1 MDLGIW
7 TRDLY
12 FHDHNEY
19 GLKKLI
25 EMSVGF
31 DTKKLKLKRKN
42 MDSTDKVNKEMFGY
56 IRAGNWGRKNPDSRQ
71 LVYMTSDVTLAGTIA
86 FDIIVVL
93 VMELGLDVL
102 DNKYKNLE
110 EFVTPY
116 IMRILD
122 RKFDRLFQHSSN
134 CVPVESRSIGENS
147 AALKLSLKIT
157 DEGSGS
163 RECETIEERRRRL
176 AKQIKETGRQK
187 LDMGEQKQKLAEWQ
201 KVPSERSGAGKRFK
215 ESTTEESWD

>member
-42 MDSTDKVNKEMFGY
+42 MDSTDKANREMFGY
-56 IRAGNWGRKNPDSRQ
+56 VRFGNWRRKKLDSRQ
-71 LVYMTSDVTLAGTIA
+71 LVYMSSDVTLAGTIV

-93 VMELGLDVL
+93 VMELGLKVL

-110 EFVTPY
+110 EFVSPY

-122 RKFDRLFQHSSN
+122 RKFDRSFQHPSN
-134 CVPVESRSIGENS
+134 CVPVESRSLAENS
-147 AALKLSLKIT
+147 AALKLSLEIT

-163 RECETIEERRRRL
+163 RECETVEERRRRV
-176 AKQIKETGRQK
+176 ARQIKETGRK
-187 LDMGEQKQKLAEWQ
+187 RMDMGEQKLAEWQ

-215 ESTTEESWD
+215 ESTIEESWD